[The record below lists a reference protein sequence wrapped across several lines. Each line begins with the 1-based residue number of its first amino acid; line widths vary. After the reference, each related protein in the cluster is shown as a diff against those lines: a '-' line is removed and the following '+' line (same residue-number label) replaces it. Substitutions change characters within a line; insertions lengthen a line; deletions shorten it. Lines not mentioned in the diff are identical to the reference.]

1 MVSQLHAKG
10 FSAGNES
17 KRSSQILHNV
27 VGSLNNLHLVLV
39 ISKIFQNK
47 FSSGNQSNCN
57 RPFDDRSQNFMNR
70 FLYCISN
77 CLVNLLIV
85 QVKLSA
91 HLLEGIRFDME
102 SDLRLISVQI
112 RGVSLV
118 IFTIFDVILSFVL

>member
-1 MVSQLHAKG
+1 
-10 FSAGNES
+10 
-17 KRSSQILHNV
+17 
-27 VGSLNNLHLVLV
+27 
-39 ISKIFQNK
+39 
-47 FSSGNQSNCN
+47 
-57 RPFDDRSQNFMNR
+57 MNR

-102 SDLRLISVQI
+102 SDLRMVSVQI

-118 IFTIFDVILSFVL
+118 IFTIFDAILSFVL